1 MSILRQSWGYP
12 HFEGNALLE
21 PPPEAPGVSET
32 PGGDAPVAPGGNDRA
47 AQGDKAYPRRWRP
60 GTAGRLALFHAL
72 VVTAVLSI
80 VVVQFVQAFAGYYH
94 TSMKRDLVEEVAEFS
109 TAASSRP
116 ATQSVVSFVHDYL
129 ETHVLAA
136 GHTLIIAVPG
146 SPVLGTTGSKP
157 IVTSATVKGWLAKPP
172 RSTVVRQ
179 MDIGG
184 SSQEVLAT
192 SIRQGGRTIGTF
204 VATASLAALQTER
217 QRVLALA
224 FGEAAITL
232 IAGVT
237 SVYLLLRRLLRT
249 VGRVTRTAAEIAH
262 GGDLERRLGDQGT
275 DDEVGEMAATFDAMI
290 EKVDSTMSAQR
301 RLLADVSHQLRTP
314 LTVARGHLEVLGRG
328 GLDDPDEVSE
338 TVTVVVDEL
347 DHMRSLVERLL
358 LLGHALEP
366 DFLEP
371 EPVDLRAFLLDL
383 VEAGEVLARR
393 NWSMGPI
400 PDVVMSVDPAKLR
413 GAILNLVDNAVKA
426 TRDGDAIRLSARL
439 AGSEDPREGG
449 VWLLVEDS
457 GPGIPPE
464 DRPAALAR
472 FARPGT
478 SSYRGTGL
486 GLAIVAAVA
495 QSHGGTVHIDDS
507 PLGGCRVS
515 LFVPGGR
522 ITQVGPVSMLA
533 AHDQTVGSRKE
544 R

>member
-1 MSILRQSWGYP
+1 MSLLRQSWGYP
-12 HFEGNALLE
+12 HFEGNALLDSPSVPAE
-21 PPPEAPGVSET
+21 PDATVSSTVEAGPTSATAG
-32 PGGDAPVAPGGNDRA
+32 
-47 AQGDKAYPRRWRP
+47 PRRWRP

-80 VVVQFVQAFAGYYH
+80 VVVQFVQAFAGYYQS
-94 TSMKRDLVEEVAEFS
+94 TMKRDLVEEVSEFS

-116 ATQSVVSFVHDYL
+116 ATQSVPSFVHDYL
-129 ETHVLAA
+129 ESHILAA

-157 IVTSATVKGWLAKPP
+157 LLRSASIKDWLAKPP

-184 SSQEVLAT
+184 TSQEVLAT
-192 SIRQGGRTIGTF
+192 SIRQGGHTIGTF

-328 GLDDPDEVSE
+328 GLDDPEEVSE

-383 VEAGEVLARR
+383 VEAGAVLANR

-413 GAILNLVDNAVKA
+413 GAILNLVDNAVKVTSEA
-426 TRDGDAIRLSARL
+426 DSVRLSARL
-439 AGSEDPREGG
+439 AGSDDPKAAG
-449 VWLLVEDS
+449 VWLSVEDS

-464 DRPAALAR
+464 ERPAALER
-472 FARPGT
+472 FTRPRT
-478 SSYRGTGL
+478 NHYRGTGL
-486 GLAIVAAVA
+486 GLAIASAVA
-495 QSHGGTVHIDDS
+495 EGHGGALNIDES

-515 LFVPGGR
+515 LFVPGSR
-522 ITQVGPVSMLA
+522 ITQVGPVPQLA
-533 AHDQTVGSRKE
+533 AEGETVGSRME
-544 R
+544 L

>member
-1 MSILRQSWGYP
+1 
-12 HFEGNALLE
+12 
-21 PPPEAPGVSET
+21 
-32 PGGDAPVAPGGNDRA
+32 
-47 AQGDKAYPRRWRP
+47 
-60 GTAGRLALFHAL
+60 
-72 VVTAVLSI
+72 
-80 VVVQFVQAFAGYYH
+80 
-94 TSMKRDLVEEVAEFS
+94 
-109 TAASSRP
+109 
-116 ATQSVVSFVHDYL
+116 
-129 ETHVLAA
+129 
-136 GHTLIIAVPG
+136 
-146 SPVLGTTGSKP
+146 
-157 IVTSATVKGWLAKPP
+157 
-172 RSTVVRQ
+172 

-192 SIRQGGRTIGTF
+192 SIRQGGHSIGTF

-328 GLDDPDEVSE
+328 GLDDPAEVSE

-371 EPVDLRAFLLDL
+371 EPVDLRAFLFDL
-383 VEAGEVLARR
+383 VEAGTVLAHR

-426 TRDGDAIRLSARL
+426 TSEADSVRLSARL
-439 AGSEDPREGG
+439 AGSDDTKAGG
-449 VWLLVEDS
+449 LWLSVDDS

-478 SSYRGTGL
+478 NNYRGTGL
-486 GLAIVAAVA
+486 GLAIAAAVA
-495 QSHGGTVHIDDS
+495 EGHGGSLHLDDS

-515 LFVPGGR
+515 LFVPGSR
-522 ITQVGPVSMLA
+522 ITHVGPVPPLGA
-533 AHDQTVGSRKE
+533 EGETIGSLQE